1 MTLSSMR
8 VCIAPGEGLVAR
20 QGSSVVVVSPSG
32 AEHDPFIDQLLGL
45 CAANT
50 EDQRYLL
57 RRVGALV
64 TGTPPESVPAF
75 GILVETGDSIV
86 ALLAGEVSLAITT
99 SQGVEIH
106 EGTDASTY
114 VERRLRGD
122 YESLWLAATGA
133 LLADPRSRLGSGVVP
148 GAGMLLLSGATDL
161 PVTAVPPAESDG
173 VPSEQLHEEAP
184 DLDADEAT
192 EPTLVGQDSPP
203 TLTGDGA
210 SYESISLFEEPPE
223 TVAGEPPATQVPA
236 DGDSQGQAPLVDGI
250 YCSRG
255 HFNSPESIFCT
266 QCGISMVQQTH
277 NRVRG
282 PRPPLGV
289 IVTDQGAVFSLV
301 RDYVVGREPES
312 APEVVAGA
320 AMAMALEDPELAM
333 SRIHTRI
340 LLDGWEVRVE
350 DATSANGTFVA
361 HGEGEWTRLEAGLPT
376 TVTPGTR
383 IAVGGRTLFFESH
396 QRS

>member
-1 MTLSSMR
+1 MR

-20 QGSSVVVVSPSG
+20 QGSSVVVVIPSG
-32 AEHDPFIDQLLGL
+32 AEHDPFIDQLLEL
-45 CAANT
+45 CAADT
-50 EDQRYLL
+50 EDQRSVV
-57 RRVGALV
+57 RRIGSLV
-64 TGTPPESVPAF
+64 TGTAPESVPAF
-75 GILVETGDSIV
+75 GILIETGDSIV
-86 ALLAGEVSLAITT
+86 ALLAGEVALAVTT
-99 SQGVEIH
+99 SEGVETH
-106 EGTDASTY
+106 EGRDASTY
-114 VERRLRGD
+114 VERRLRSG

-133 LLADPRSRLGSGVVP
+133 PRADPRSRLTSGVVP
-148 GAGMLLLSGATDL
+148 GAGVLLLTGATVPPD
-161 PVTAVPPAESDG
+161 AAAPPAEQAAL
-173 VPSEQLHEEAP
+173 PPEQLHEEAADLEP
-184 DLDADEAT
+184 DEVT
-192 EPTLVGQDSPP
+192 GPTRVGEDSPP
-203 TLTGDGA
+203 TRTGAGT
-210 SYESISLFEEPPE
+210 SYESISLFEEPPVE
-223 TVAGEPPATQVPA
+223 VAAEPPATQVPEDEDPPA
-236 DGDSQGQAPLVDGI
+236 QTPQVDGI

-289 IVTDQGAVFSLV
+289 LVTDQGAVFSLV
-301 RDYVVGREPES
+301 RDYIVGREPET
-312 APEVVAGA
+312 APEVLAGA
-320 AMAMALEDPELAM
+320 AMAIALDDPKLAM

-361 HGEGEWTRLEAGLPT
+361 YGEGAWTRLEPGLPT

-383 IAVGGRTLFFESH
+383 IALGGRTLFFESH